1 VVRKVTHYLSRRVN
15 HSGYNQASPAGG
27 SLPWSFLLAT
37 QITSQEVRFGEYM
50 VDLRTGELR
59 RNGAV
64 LKLQPQPAKV
74 LSILVGRPGEIVT
87 RQELANLVWGS
98 ETYVDFEHGLNFAI
112 RQIRSVLEDDPE
124 HPRFLETIPKRGYRF
139 IGPLINHVAQEP
151 VQLPIARP
159 VKLPRSQEDRVRT
172 RLVYLALAAIV
183 TATVVAVTWAYLRP
197 RSPRTA
203 AAARIESVAV
213 LPLRNLSS
221 DAEQEYFSDGMTDEL
236 ITDLAKFASLRV
248 ISHTS
253 VERYKGTKLPLPEIA
268 KELGVDA
275 VVEGTVMRSAEKVR
289 ITAQLIDA
297 RSDQHL
303 WADTYERDLRDVFS
317 LQDEVARQIAGQIG
331 ANLIAGQQLPANRR
345 ALDPVAHESYLRGN
359 FYVNQ
364 LSCDGFSK
372 SRQYFEQAVNRD
384 PEFARAYVG
393 LAESYFALTDW
404 GCSSEPGLIAKSKAA
419 AVKGLELDPSLG
431 EAHAWLGKMAFFY
444 EWDSH
449 KAENELKRA
458 IELSPNYPEAH
469 IIYAVFLI
477 STGRRELGLA
487 EMTKAHD
494 IDPISQLP
502 NVIAVVAFYL
512 AGQYDAAIEQGK
524 KTIELYPDSV
534 GAYDWLGYAYEKR
547 GLSDQAIVTY
557 LKAKEL
563 RGVSLS
569 ELSAFRTASQ
579 KDGVRGLWQKELEN
593 AERTSAPNPCWLTKI
608 YAHLG
613 NKDRALEFLKQSYQ
627 QHCSGPHTTIA
638 DPVFDGFHRDPRFKE
653 VLAQLHL

>member
-1 VVRKVTHYLSRRVN
+1 
-15 HSGYNQASPAGG
+15 
-27 SLPWSFLLAT
+27 LAT
-37 QITSQEVRFGEYM
+37 QITSQEIRFGEYV

-59 RNGAV
+59 RNGAA

-87 RQELANLVWGS
+87 RQELADQVWGS
-98 ETYVDFEHGLNFAI
+98 DTYVDFEHGLNFAI

-139 IGPLINHVAQEP
+139 IGPLINHVAREP
-151 VQLPIARP
+151 VQLPIATP
-159 VKLPRSQEDRVRT
+159 VKLPRSQEVRVRT
-172 RLVYLALAAIV
+172 SLVYLVIAA
-183 TATVVAVTWAYLRP
+183 VVLIAVTWVYLRL
-197 RSPRTA
+197 RLSRTA
-203 AAARIESVAV
+203 SRARIESVAV

-236 ITDLAKFASLRV
+236 ITDLAKFGSLRV

-275 VVEGTVMRSAEKVR
+275 VVEGTVMRSAGKVR

-297 RSDQHL
+297 RSDHHL
-303 WADTYERDLRDVFS
+303 WADTYERSLRDVFS
-317 LQDEVARQIAGQIG
+317 LQDEVARQIAAEIG

-345 ALDPVAHESYLRGN
+345 ALDPVAHEDYLRGK

-364 LSCDGFSK
+364 LTCDGFNK

-384 PEFARAYVG
+384 PEFARPYVG
-393 LAESYFALTDW
+393 LAESYFALADW
-404 GCSSEPGLIAKSKAA
+404 GCSSEPGLIAKSKVAA
-419 AVKGLELDPSLG
+419 LKALDLDPSLG
-431 EAHAWLGKMAFFY
+431 EAHAWLGKLAFFY
-444 EWDSH
+444 EWDSR
-449 KAENELKRA
+449 KAENELKQA
-458 IELSPNYPEAH
+458 TELSPNYPEGH

-524 KTIELYPDSV
+524 KTIELYPESA

-547 GLSDQAIVTY
+547 GLSDQAIATY
-557 LKAKEL
+557 LRAKEL
-563 RGVSLS
+563 RGVSPK
-569 ELSAFRTASQ
+569 ELSAFRSASQ
-579 KDGVRGLWQKELEN
+579 KDGVRGLWQMELEN
-593 AERTSAPNPCWLTKI
+593 AERTPAPDPCWLTKI

-613 NKDRALEFLKQSYQ
+613 DKERALEFLKQSFQ

-638 DPVFDGFHRDPRFKE
+638 DPVFDDFRQDPRFAS
-653 VLAQLHL
+653 LADRLRVSN

>member
-1 VVRKVTHYLSRRVN
+1 
-15 HSGYNQASPAGG
+15 
-27 SLPWSFLLAT
+27 LAT
-37 QITSQEVRFGEYM
+37 QITSQEIGFGEY
-50 VDLRTGELR
+50 VIDLRTGELR

-64 LKLQPQPAKV
+64 LKLQPQPAKI

-87 RQELANLVWGS
+87 RQELANQVWGS
-98 ETYVDFEHGLNFAI
+98 DTYVDFEHGLNFAI
-112 RQIRSVLEDDPE
+112 RQIRSVLEDDPG
-124 HPRFLETIPKRGYRF
+124 HPRFVETIPKRGYRF
-139 IGPLINHVAQEP
+139 IGPVINHVAQEP
-151 VQLPIARP
+151 VQLPIATP
-159 VKLPRSQEDRVRT
+159 VKLPHSQEARVRT
-172 RLVYLALAAIV
+172 RLVYLGMAIAA
-183 TATVVAVTWAYLRP
+183 VVLIAVTWVYLRP
-197 RSPRTA
+197 RLSRTA
-203 AAARIESVAV
+203 SPARIESVAV

-236 ITDLAKFASLRV
+236 ITDLAKFGSLRV

-268 KELGVDA
+268 KQLGVDA
-275 VVEGTVMRSAEKVR
+275 VIEGTVMRSAEKVR

-317 LQDEVARQIAGQIG
+317 LQDEVARQIAGEIG

-345 ALDPVAHESYLRGN
+345 ALDPVAHEVYLRGK
-359 FYVNQ
+359 FYMNQ
-364 LSCDGFSK
+364 LTCDGFSK
-372 SRQYFEQAVNRD
+372 SRQYFEEVVNRD
-384 PEFARAYVG
+384 AEFARAYVG
-393 LAESYFALTDW
+393 LAESYFALADW
-404 GCSSEPGLIAKSKAA
+404 GCSSEPGLIAKSKASA
-419 AVKGLELDPSLG
+419 LKALELDPSLG
-431 EAHAWLGKMAFFY
+431 EAHAWLGKLAFFY
-444 EWDSH
+444 EWDVP
-449 KAENELKRA
+449 KADNELKRA

-477 STGRRELGLA
+477 CTGRRDLGLA

-524 KTIELYPDSV
+524 KTIELYPNSV
-534 GAYDWLGYAYEKR
+534 GAYDWLGYAYEKK
-547 GLSDQAIVTY
+547 GLSDQAIATY

-563 RGVSLS
+563 RGVSPK

-579 KDGVRGLWQKELEN
+579 RDSVRGLWQMELEN
-593 AERTSAPNPCWLTKI
+593 AERTAAPDPCWLTKI

-613 NKDRALEFLKQSYQ
+613 NKDRALEFIKQSFQ

-638 DPVFDGFHRDPRFKE
+638 DPVFDDFRQDTRLTDL
-653 VLAQLHL
+653 VSQLRISK